1 MTKLKKNDLIK
12 ARKHCDIFR
21 FIDDINSTNDGWE
34 IESNYC
40 NIYPKESEP
49 GKEHTDKHEASFLDL
64 EIKMRDA
71 KFEIDLFDKRGS
83 FHFLL
88 S

>member
-21 FIDDINSTNDGWE
+21 FIGVLNSTNDGWE
-34 IESNYC
+34 IDSHYC
-40 NIYPKESEP
+40 NLYAKESEP
-49 GKEHTDKHEASFLDL
+49 GKEHTGKHEASFLDL

-71 KFEIDLFDKRGS
+71 KFEIDLFDKRDS

>member
-1 MTKLKKNDLIK
+1 MIVSKKNI
-12 ARKHCDIFR
+12 
-21 FIDDINSTNDGWE
+21 
-34 IESNYC
+34 
-40 NIYPKESEP
+40 
-49 GKEHTDKHEASFLDL
+49 DKHEASFLDL